1 MLWKNHRGIER
12 KKQKKLT
19 FLANEFDKVARTV
32 EAHVV
37 HTIVKPYVRY
47 MNLGWGKMSLVKK
60 LKLLVPPLFV
70 STT

>member
-1 MLWKNHRGIER
+1 MLRGIEQ

-19 FLANEFDKVARTV
+19 FLANEFDKVGRTV

-37 HTIVKPYVRY
+37 RTIVKPYVHY
-47 MNLGWGKMSLVKK
+47 MNLGWGKMSVVKK